1 MKEVNVSVLYYKLGE
16 VEQRNVMRILTGKV
30 YLYDIGVTHMEVA
43 NFTDEVDENAVFW
56 LTPTKK
62 YLDKLFQLF
71 NSDKNP
77 ILADE
82 DKMREIKAN
91 KSHTSMSIGDVVVLQ
106 DKTFQEYWRLD
117 INGWQLFTRNRIDFW

>member
-1 MKEVNVSVLYYKLGE
+1 MKEVSVKVLYYKLGE
-16 VEQRNVMRILTGKV
+16 VEERNVMRILTGKV

-43 NFTDEVDENAVFW
+43 NFKDQVDENAVFW

-62 YLDKLFQLF
+62 YLDQVFQLF
-71 NSDKNP
+71 NSEKNP

-91 KSHTSMSIGDVVVLQ
+91 KSHTSMSVGDVVVLQ
-106 DKTFQEYWRLD
+106 DKIFQEYWRLD
-117 INGWQLFTRNRIDFW
+117 ISGWQLFTRNRIDFW